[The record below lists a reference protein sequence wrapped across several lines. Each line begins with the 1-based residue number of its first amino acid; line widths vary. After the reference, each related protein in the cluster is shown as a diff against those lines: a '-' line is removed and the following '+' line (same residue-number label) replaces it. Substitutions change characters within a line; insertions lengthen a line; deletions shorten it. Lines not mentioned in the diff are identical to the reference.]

1 MVKNSNKSK
10 NTTRRSRNSR
20 NRNSINA
27 FNHLFYRK
35 RDLLTLLM
43 LGLSAVNILALW
55 SVKSYYS
62 ILFFIGTIV
71 FLSFF
76 TRNIYI
82 IIGTSIVCS
91 HLFETSRMEG
101 FVDPEGEEEEKSK
114 SDVDD
119 KKKKDQDTNEK
130 SDVNTDDSEE
140 DALVEGMEH
149 EIMKKHKKESSGPAS
164 IEDQERMINNMKNIE
179 PLINSMNTLVQG
191 MNTLSGKIQK

>member
-1 MVKNSNKSK
+1 MVKSSKNKTRRTRKSGSNKSV
-10 NTTRRSRNSR
+10 
-20 NRNSINA
+20 NA
-27 FNHLFYRK
+27 FNHLFHRK

-62 ILFFIGTIV
+62 ILFFIGAIV

-101 FVDPEGEEEEKSK
+101 FVDPVSNEEEEVEKEEKEDKMNKEGEEG
-114 SDVDD
+114 V
-119 KKKKDQDTNEK
+119 
-130 SDVNTDDSEE
+130 V
-140 DALVEGMEH
+140 VEGTNDKE
-149 EIMKKHKKESSGPAS
+149 KDKHQSGPAS
-164 IEDQERMINNMKNIE
+164 LEQQEKMINNMKNIE

>member
-1 MVKNSNKSK
+1 MVKSSK
-10 NTTRRSRNSR
+10 NTTRRTKRSRSNKKV
-20 NRNSINA
+20 NA
-27 FNHLFYRK
+27 FNHLFHRK

-62 ILFFIGTIV
+62 ILFFIGVIV

-101 FVDPEGEEEEKSK
+101 FVDPVSNEEEEKEEEEK
-114 SDVDD
+114 ED
-119 KKKKDQDTNEK
+119 KMNKEGEVEEQN
-130 SDVNTDDSEE
+130 SEE
-140 DALVEGMEH
+140 GVVVEGMNDKE
-149 EIMKKHKKESSGPAS
+149 KDKHQSGPAS
-164 IEDQERMINNMKNIE
+164 LEQQERMINNMKNIE

>member
-1 MVKNSNKSK
+1 MVKSSKNKTRRTRKSGSNKK
-10 NTTRRSRNSR
+10 V
-20 NRNSINA
+20 NA
-27 FNHLFYRK
+27 FNHLFHRK
-35 RDLLTLLM
+35 RDVLTLLM

-62 ILFFIGTIV
+62 ILFFIGVIV

-101 FVDPEGEEEEKSK
+101 FVDPVSNEEEVEKEEKEDKMNKEGEVETQNDEEG
-114 SDVDD
+114 V
-119 KKKKDQDTNEK
+119 
-130 SDVNTDDSEE
+130 V
-140 DALVEGMEH
+140 VEGMNDKE
-149 EIMKKHKKESSGPAS
+149 KDKHQSGPAS
-164 IEDQERMINNMKNIE
+164 LEQQEKMINNMKNIE

>member
-1 MVKNSNKSK
+1 MVKSSK
-10 NTTRRSRNSR
+10 NKTRRTRKSGSN
-20 NRNSINA
+20 NKVNA
-27 FNHLFYRK
+27 FNHLFHRK

-43 LGLSAVNILALW
+43 LGLSAVNIMALW

-62 ILFFIGTIV
+62 ILFFIGAIV

-101 FVDPEGEEEEKSK
+101 FVDPVSNKEEEEEEKK
-114 SDVDD
+114 D
-119 KKKKDQDTNEK
+119 KMNKE
-130 SDVNTDDSEE
+130 V
-140 DALVEGMEH
+140 VEGNGGMNTEG
-149 EIMKKHKKESSGPAS
+149 EEGVVVEGTNDKEKDKHQSGPAS
-164 IEDQERMINNMKNIE
+164 LEQQEKMINNMKNIE

>member
-1 MVKNSNKSK
+1 MVKSSKNKTRRTRKSGSNKK
-10 NTTRRSRNSR
+10 V
-20 NRNSINA
+20 NA
-27 FNHLFYRK
+27 FNHLFHRK
-35 RDLLTLLM
+35 RDVLTLLM

-62 ILFFIGTIV
+62 ILFFIGVIV

-101 FVDPEGEEEEKSK
+101 FVDPVSNEEEVEKEEKEDKMNKEGEVETQNGEEG
-114 SDVDD
+114 V
-119 KKKKDQDTNEK
+119 
-130 SDVNTDDSEE
+130 V
-140 DALVEGMEH
+140 VEGMNDKE
-149 EIMKKHKKESSGPAS
+149 KDKHQSGPAS
-164 IEDQERMINNMKNIE
+164 LEQQEKMINNMKNIE

>member
-1 MVKNSNKSK
+1 MVKSSKNKTRRTRKSGSNKK
-10 NTTRRSRNSR
+10 V
-20 NRNSINA
+20 NA
-27 FNHLFYRK
+27 FNHLFHRK
-35 RDLLTLLM
+35 RDVLTLLM

-62 ILFFIGTIV
+62 ILFFIGVIV

-101 FVDPEGEEEEKSK
+101 FVDPVSNEEEVEKKDKMNKEGEVETQNDEEG
-114 SDVDD
+114 V
-119 KKKKDQDTNEK
+119 
-130 SDVNTDDSEE
+130 V
-140 DALVEGMEH
+140 VEGMNDKE
-149 EIMKKHKKESSGPAS
+149 KDKHQSGPAS
-164 IEDQERMINNMKNIE
+164 LEQQEKMINNMKNIE

>member
-1 MVKNSNKSK
+1 MVKSSK
-10 NTTRRSRNSR
+10 NKTRRTRKSGSN
-20 NRNSINA
+20 NKVNA
-27 FNHLFYRK
+27 FNHLFHRK

-43 LGLSAVNILALW
+43 LGLSAVNIMALW

-62 ILFFIGTIV
+62 ILFFIGAIV

-101 FVDPEGEEEEKSK
+101 FVDPVSNKEEEEEEKK
-114 SDVDD
+114 D
-119 KKKKDQDTNEK
+119 KMNKEGEEGEVETQDG
-130 SDVNTDDSEE
+130 EE
-140 DALVEGMEH
+140 GVVVEGMD
-149 EIMKKHKKESSGPAS
+149 KKDKHQSGPAS
-164 IEDQERMINNMKNIE
+164 LEQQEKMINNMKNIE
-179 PLINSMNTLVQG
+179 PLIQSMNTLVQG